1 MASVWA
7 PILNELVAKLK
18 AELKVPLMADVATFT
33 QGVKA
38 VEELGF
44 ELVSTTLSGYTKE
57 TFNNGHADFQLVE
70 QLFRRFA
77 VPIIC
82 QGRLRNPE
90 DVTRAFNCGA
100 YTVLVGAAITGID
113 WLVRKYVA
121 ATPQGWAN
129 WQQ

>member
-77 VPIIC
+77 VPIFARGVYGARKMSHAPLIAGLILC
-82 QGRLRNPE
+82 WLGPRLPE
-90 DVTRAFNCGA
+90 
-100 YTVLVGAAITGID
+100 
-113 WLVRKYVA
+113 
-121 ATPQGWAN
+121 
-129 WQQ
+129 